1 MPGQTFVQRNKRL
14 FISRA
19 FFHHKILNSTERF
32 FDCLLFTLNKQ
43 KICKNFKPVRYFLC
57 SSMTIIRMKRENMK
71 KLIFLFRKI
80 VFVNITGSSH
90 VATKVFNIGVLR
102 SEISS
107 EIFSVLEQRQ
117 YKTDAMD
124 ANNWLF
130 KKKCRAFHS
139 FTMREKRAISKLAD
153 IFVLSSRSY
162 IVLALP
168 SVSNSKHEPDRQN

>member
-1 MPGQTFVQRNKRL
+1 
-14 FISRA
+14 
-19 FFHHKILNSTERF
+19 
-32 FDCLLFTLNKQ
+32 
-43 KICKNFKPVRYFLC
+43 
-57 SSMTIIRMKRENMK
+57 MKRENMK

-168 SVSNSKHEPDRQN
+168 SVSNSKHEPDRQNWDRDPDPDLHQKMIGDPDLDRSFTIADLLSDLFNQHIGHIGSFSSQIGGYFWR